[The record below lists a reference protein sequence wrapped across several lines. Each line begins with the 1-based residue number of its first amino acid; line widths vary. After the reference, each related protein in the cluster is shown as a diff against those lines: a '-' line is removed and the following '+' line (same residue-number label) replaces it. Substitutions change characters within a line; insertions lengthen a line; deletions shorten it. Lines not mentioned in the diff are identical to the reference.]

1 MNRYFTL
8 SAEQQILLLRQTSA
22 KVGLPE
28 QAIEKDLWVT
38 VILQVL
44 FSLPY
49 ADKLLFKGGTTLAKA
64 GLIDRFSEDIDLA
77 IDRSMFGYE
86 GDLTKKQLKTLRKKS
101 SLFVRD
107 ELVLDLRRA
116 LEENGLSALCEVEAE
131 PDGEGDK
138 TYPEPRKIHV
148 QYHSVFGSPLPYL
161 RPEVMLEVGAR
172 SLIEPFQMVTV
183 DSFVTK
189 STPIDT
195 SISDVRIPMAAPRK
209 TFLEKAFL
217 LHELFSTGTPTKA
230 DRKSRHLYDLEKMMQ
245 HLEILNAIKD
255 DALWN
260 SIRHHRA
267 VFTPHNNVDYSLEIR
282 DRICLVPPANS
293 IDNWRDDYQAMCESM
308 IFEPNPLSFDQLIGR
323 MKVLE
328 NHFRCRDK
336 L

>member
-107 ELVLDLRRA
+107 ELALDLRRA
-116 LEENGLSALCEVEAE
+116 LEENGLGALCEVEAE
-131 PDGEGDK
+131 PAGEGDK

-148 QYHSVFGSPLPYL
+148 RYHSVFGSPLPYTFSDRAEL
-161 RPEVMLEVGAR
+161 SK
-172 SLIEPFQMVTV
+172 SLIINQLGE
-183 DSFVTK
+183 
-189 STPIDT
+189 I
-195 SISDVRIPMAAPRK
+195 ICRCR
-209 TFLEKAFL
+209 
-217 LHELFSTGTPTKA
+217 
-230 DRKSRHLYDLEKMMQ
+230 
-245 HLEILNAIKD
+245 ILNTLIVNKM
-255 DALWN
+255 
-260 SIRHHRA
+260 
-267 VFTPHNNVDYSLEIR
+267 R
-282 DRICLVPPANS
+282 DEWFKHGS
-293 IDNWRDDYQAMCESM
+293 
-308 IFEPNPLSFDQLIGR
+308 
-323 MKVLE
+323 
-328 NHFRCRDK
+328 NHPVITST
-336 L
+336 

>member
-1 MNRYFTL
+1 MNRYFKL
-8 SAEQQILLLRQTSA
+8 STEQQILLLRQTSA

-44 FSLPY
+44 SSLPY
-49 ADKLLFKGGTTLAKA
+49 ADKLLFKGGTTLAKVS
-64 GLIDRFSEDIDLA
+64 LIDRFSEDIDLA
-77 IDRSMFGYE
+77 IDRSLFGYE

-107 ELVLDLRRA
+107 ELSSDLRRA
-116 LEENGLSALCEVEAE
+116 LDENGLGALCEVEAE

-138 TYPEPRKIHV
+138 TYPEPRKVHV

-172 SLIEPFQMVTV
+172 SLTEPFQMVTV

-195 SISDVRIPMAAPRK
+195 SISYVRIPMAEPRK

-217 LHELFSTGTPTKA
+217 LHELFSTGAPTKA
-230 DRKSRHLYDLEKMMQ
+230 DRKSRHLYDLEKMMR
-245 HLEILNAIKD
+245 HPEILSAIKD
-255 DALWN
+255 DELWN
-260 SIRHHRA
+260 SIHHHRS
-267 VFTPHNNVDYSLEIR
+267 VFTPLHDVDYTPDIR
-282 DRICLVPPANS
+282 DRICLIPPENS
-293 IDNWRDDYQAMCESM
+293 IDNWRSDYLSMCESM
-308 IFEPNPLSFDQLIGR
+308 IYETSPVSFDRLINR
-323 MKVLE
+323 MRELE
-328 NHFRCRDK
+328 NQFRSRE
-336 L
+336 

>member
-1 MNRYFTL
+1 MNKYFTL

-49 ADKLLFKGGTTLAKA
+49 ADKLLFKGGTTLAKV

-77 IDRSMFGYE
+77 MDRSLFGFE

-101 SLFVRD
+101 STFVRD
-107 ELVLDLRRA
+107 TIATDLSRA
-116 LEENGLSALCEVEAE
+116 LEEYGLGGLCEVEPE

-148 QYHSVFGSPLPYL
+148 RYHSVFGSALPYL
-161 RPEVMLEVGAR
+161 RQEVMLEVGAR
-172 SLIEPFQMVTV
+172 SLIEPFQLVTV
-183 DSFVTK
+183 ESFVTK

-195 SISDVRIPMAAPRK
+195 NVAGVRIPMAEPRK

-217 LHELFSTGTPTKA
+217 LHELFSTGTPTRA
-230 DRKSRHLYDLEKMMQ
+230 DRKSRHLYDLEKMMR
-245 HLEILNAIKD
+245 HPEILSAVKD
-255 DALWN
+255 DELWN
-260 SIRHHRA
+260 SIHHHRS
-267 VFTPHNNVDYSLEIR
+267 VFTPLHDVDYTPDVR
-282 DRICLVPPANS
+282 DRICLVPPENS
-293 IDNWRDDYQAMCESM
+293 MDNWRSDYLSMCESM
-308 IFEPNPLSFDQLIGR
+308 IYEPNPISFDQLIDR
-323 MKVLE
+323 MRELE
-328 NHFRCRDK
+328 NCFRSRE
-336 L
+336 

>member
-107 ELVLDLRRA
+107 KLILDLRRA

-148 QYHSVFGSPLPYL
+148 RYHSVFGSPLPYL

-195 SISDVRIPMAAPRK
+195 SISDVRIPMAEPRK

-230 DRKSRHLYDLEKMMQ
+230 DRKSRHLYDLEKMM
-245 HLEILNAIKD
+245 HHPEMVSAIKD
-255 DALWN
+255 DELWN
-260 SIRHHRA
+260 SIHHHRS
-267 VFTPHNNVDYSLEIR
+267 VFTPLHDVDYTPDVR
-282 DRICLVPPANS
+282 DRICLIPPENS
-293 IDNWRDDYQAMCESM
+293 IDNWRSDYQAMCESM
-308 IFEPNPLSFDQLIGR
+308 IYETSPVSFDQLINR
-323 MKVLE
+323 MRELE
-328 NHFRCRDK
+328 NQFRRRE
-336 L
+336 

>member
-8 SAEQQILLLRQTSA
+8 STEQQILLLRQTSA

-107 ELVLDLRRA
+107 VLSSDLRHA
-116 LEENGLSALCEVEAE
+116 LDENGLGALCEVESE

-138 TYPEPRKIHV
+138 TYPEPRKIHIH
-148 QYHSVFGSPLPYL
+148 YHSVFGSPLPYL

-172 SLIEPFQMVTV
+172 SLFEPFQMVQV
-183 DSFVTK
+183 SSFVTQ

-195 SISDVRIPMAAPRK
+195 SISDVMIPMAEPRK

-217 LHELFSTGTPTKA
+217 LHELFSTGTPRRA
-230 DRKSRHLYDLEKMMQ
+230 DRKSRHLYDLEKMMR
-245 HLEILNAIKD
+245 HPEILSAMKD

-260 SIRHHRA
+260 SIHHHRS
-267 VFTPHNNVDYSLEIR
+267 VFTPLHEVDYSPDIR
-282 DRICLVPPANS
+282 DRICLVPPDNC
-293 IDNWRDDYQAMCESM
+293 IDNWRNDYLAMCESM
-308 IFEPNPLSFDQLIGR
+308 IYEPRPVSFDQLIAKMR
-323 MKVLE
+323 ELE
-328 NHFRCRDK
+328 SKFRRRE
-336 L
+336 

>member
-8 SAEQQILLLRQTSA
+8 STEQQILLLRQTSA

-44 FSLPY
+44 FNLPY

-86 GDLTKKQLKTLRKKS
+86 GDLTKKQLKALRKKS

-116 LEENGLSALCEVEAE
+116 LEENGLDALCEVKAE

-172 SLIEPFQMVTV
+172 SLIEPFQMATV
-183 DSFVTK
+183 DSFITK

-195 SISDVRIPMAAPRK
+195 SISDVRIPMAEPRK

-217 LHELFSTGTPTKA
+217 LHELFSTGTPTEA
-230 DRKSRHLYDLEKMMQ
+230 DRKSRHLYDLEKMMR
-245 HLEILNAIKD
+245 HPEILLAIKD
-255 DALWN
+255 DELWN
-260 SIRHHRA
+260 SIHHHRS
-267 VFTPHNNVDYSLEIR
+267 VFTPLHEVDYTPDVR
-282 DRICLVPPANS
+282 DRICLIPPENN
-293 IDNWRDDYQAMCESM
+293 IDNWRSDYQAMCESM
-308 IFEPNPLSFDQLIGR
+308 IYETSPVSFDRLINR
-323 MKVLE
+323 MRELE
-328 NHFRCRDK
+328 NQFRSRE
-336 L
+336 

>member
-22 KVGLPE
+22 KIGLLE

-64 GLIDRFSEDIDLA
+64 NLIERFSEDIDLA

-86 GDLTKKQLKTLRKKS
+86 GDLTKKRLKTLRKKS

-107 ELVLDLRRA
+107 ELASDLRRA
-116 LEENGLSALCEVEAE
+116 LDENGLDALCEVEAE

-189 STPIDT
+189 STSIDT
-195 SISDVRIPMAAPRK
+195 SISDVRIPMAEPRK

-217 LHELFSTGTPTKA
+217 LHELFSTGAPTKA
-230 DRKSRHLYDLEKMMQ
+230 DRKSRHLYDLEKMMR
-245 HLEILNAIKD
+245 HPEILSAIKD
-255 DALWN
+255 DELWN
-260 SIRHHRA
+260 SIHHHRS
-267 VFTPHNNVDYSLEIR
+267 VFTPLHDVDYTPDIR
-282 DRICLVPPANS
+282 DRICLIPPENS
-293 IDNWRDDYQAMCESM
+293 IENWRSDYQAMCESM
-308 IFEPNPLSFDQLIGR
+308 IYEPDPISFDQLIGR
-323 MKVLE
+323 MRELE
-328 NHFRCRDK
+328 YYFKNRK
-336 L
+336 

>member
-8 SAEQQILLLRQTSA
+8 STELQILLLRQTSA
-22 KVGLPE
+22 KIGLPE

-64 GLIDRFSEDIDLA
+64 NLIERFSEDIDLA

-86 GDLTKKQLKTLRKKS
+86 GDLTKKRLKTLRKKS
-101 SLFVRD
+101 SMFVRD
-107 ELVLDLRRA
+107 ELASDLRRA
-116 LEENGLSALCEVEAE
+116 LEENGLGALCEVKTE

-189 STPIDT
+189 STSIDT
-195 SISDVRIPMAAPRK
+195 SISDVRIPMAEPGK

-217 LHELFSTGTPTKA
+217 LHELFSTGAPTKA
-230 DRKSRHLYDLEKMMQ
+230 DRKSRHLYDLEKMMR
-245 HLEILNAIKD
+245 HPEILSAIKD
-255 DALWN
+255 DDLWN
-260 SIRHHRA
+260 SIHHHRS
-267 VFTPHNNVDYSLEIR
+267 VFTPLHDVDYTPDVR
-282 DRICLVPPANS
+282 DRICLIPPENS
-293 IDNWRDDYQAMCESM
+293 IDNWRSDYQAMCESM
-308 IFEPNPLSFDQLIGR
+308 IYEPNPISFGQLIER
-323 MKVLE
+323 MRVLE
-328 NHFRCRDK
+328 SLFRSRD
-336 L
+336 